1 MNYIKKIILSLFLLG
16 LFSVLNCCV
25 KGNSIYP
32 QKIST
37 KQTGLMLDIA
47 RHFYSPE
54 VIKSFIDTISLS
66 GGNFLHLHFSDHEN
80 YAIESHLLNQ
90 RAENAVQGKDGIY
103 INPYTGKPFLSYR
116 QLDDIKAYAK
126 AKGIELIP
134 ELDSPNH
141 MMAIFKLVQKDRGVK
156 YLQGLKSRQVDDE
169 IDITN
174 ADSIAFMQSL
184 MNEVIDIFGDT
195 SQHFHIGGDEF
206 GYSVESN
213 HEFITYANKLSYFLE
228 KKGLKTRMWN
238 DGLIKSTFEQ
248 INPNIEITYWSYDGD
263 TQDKNEAAERR
274 DMRVSLPELLAKG
287 FTVLNYN
294 SYYLYIVPKASPTF
308 SQDAAFAAKDVIKN
322 WDLGVWDGRNTKN
335 RVQNTHEIA
344 GAALSIWGEDAKA
357 LKDETIQKNTKSLLE
372 AVIHKTNGDE

>member
-1 MNYIKKIILSLFLLG
+1 SLFLLG

-32 QKIST
+32 QKTST

-103 INPYTGKPFLSYR
+103 INPYTGKPFLNYR

-141 MMAIFKLVQKDRGVK
+141 MTAI
-156 YLQGLKSRQVDDE
+156 
-169 IDITN
+169 
-174 ADSIAFMQSL
+174 
-184 MNEVIDIFGDT
+184 
-195 SQHFHIGGDEF
+195 
-206 GYSVESN
+206 
-213 HEFITYANKLSYFLE
+213 
-228 KKGLKTRMWN
+228 
-238 DGLIKSTFEQ
+238 
-248 INPNIEITYWSYDGD
+248 
-263 TQDKNEAAERR
+263 
-274 DMRVSLPELLAKG
+274 
-287 FTVLNYN
+287 
-294 SYYLYIVPKASPTF
+294 
-308 SQDAAFAAKDVIKN
+308 
-322 WDLGVWDGRNTKN
+322 
-335 RVQNTHEIA
+335 
-344 GAALSIWGEDAKA
+344 
-357 LKDETIQKNTKSLLE
+357 
-372 AVIHKTNGDE
+372 